1 MSITPSTFEN
11 PTNKKIENG
20 VTEMEDCRK
29 LILELKRARIDKGY
43 SYNMMADMLA
53 GTENA
58 IASSTIAKVFA
69 KGSEEQTFNYY
80 GTLLP
85 LKKLLLEDDDAEK
98 REDYKFEILN
108 LQSEIKVRDV
118 TIQMLKAQIE
128 ALQGEKALL
137 KSQVD
142 IKDKRMNDQTEMINR
157 IMDES
162 EKTRIRIMDRNDN
175 KDATIHDLMEENKRL
190 EEDLRELMSRCK
202 LCDKYVAD
210 EK

>member
-1 MSITPSTFEN
+1 
-11 PTNKKIENG
+11 
-20 VTEMEDCRK
+20 MEDCRK
-29 LILELKRARIDKGY
+29 LILDLKRARIDKGY

-58 IASSTIAKVFA
+58 IAASTIAKVFA
-69 KGSEEQTFNYY
+69 KGSEDQTFNYF

-108 LQSEIKVRDV
+108 LQSEIKVKDV
-118 TIQMLKAQIE
+118 TIEMLKTQIE
-128 ALQGEKALL
+128 ALQGEKTLL

-142 IKDKRMNDQTEMINR
+142 LKDERLNANTAMINR
-157 IMDES
+157 IMDEN
-162 EKTRIRIMDRNDN
+162 EKVKNRIMDRNDK
-175 KDATIHDLMEENKRL
+175 KDIVIHDLMEENKRL

-202 LCDKYVAD
+202 LCDKYVAE